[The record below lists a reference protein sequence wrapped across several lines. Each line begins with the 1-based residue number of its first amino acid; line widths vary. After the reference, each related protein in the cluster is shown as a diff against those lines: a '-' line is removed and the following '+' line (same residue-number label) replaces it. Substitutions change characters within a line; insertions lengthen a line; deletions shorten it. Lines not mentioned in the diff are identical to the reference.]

1 MDQFADKLVQFVWIT
16 GEAESSLGPWL
27 QKHPVN
33 GWVFHDPLGA
43 TGGSY
48 GLEDLSAVIIGNDRR
63 IIGFDQMIVPEPDTI
78 NAALHGRRSV
88 HLDAEPPRMPR
99 AEEHKPDFPPS

>member
-1 MDQFADKLVQFVWIT
+1 MLAFLPDTSHNLQSVSSWNALVDQFADKLVQFVWIT

-43 TGGSY
+43 TGRSY
-48 GLEDLSAVIIGNDRR
+48 GLEDLSAVIIGT
-63 IIGFDQMIVPEPDTI
+63 IV
-78 NAALHGRRSV
+78 GSSV
-88 HLDAEPPRMPR
+88 STR
-99 AEEHKPDFPPS
+99 